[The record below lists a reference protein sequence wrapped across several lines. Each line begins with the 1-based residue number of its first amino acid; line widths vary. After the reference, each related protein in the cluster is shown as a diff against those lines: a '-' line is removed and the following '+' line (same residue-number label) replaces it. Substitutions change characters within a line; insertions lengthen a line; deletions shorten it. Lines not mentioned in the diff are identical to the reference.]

1 MIKDL
6 LKLFEGDPTQYLVTS
21 LTGEVTERGK
31 READCVTL
39 HEPVTEDIWENHING
54 IKRIGIRSE
63 KGDQAKWGC
72 IDIDP
77 RNYSNYSS
85 KKYIDLI
92 KEANLPLVV
101 TKSKSGGLHLFLFL
115 KN

>member
-54 IKRIGIRSE
+54 IKRIGIRPE
-63 KGDQAKWGC
+63 KGDQAKWG
-72 IDIDP
+72 
-77 RNYSNYSS
+77 S
-85 KKYIDLI
+85 I
-92 KEANLPLVV
+92 KLL
-101 TKSKSGGLHLFLFL
+101 
-115 KN
+115 